1 MLKISMS
8 LRGGGNIDNIHR
20 EAGKMLPKKQEHMQ
34 AYETHTCTAKLAQ
47 LTSSRG
53 EKISDALV
61 HSHPFFF
68 IIKNNRGDCRVEER
82 KQELLESNRPWCSF
96 ANVSKMTRD

>member
-1 MLKISMS
+1 
-8 LRGGGNIDNIHR
+8 
-20 EAGKMLPKKQEHMQ
+20 MQ

-53 EKISDALV
+53 EKISDAHLLITSGPV

-68 IIKNNRGDCRVEER
+68 IIKNNPGDCRVEER
-82 KQELLESNRPWCSF
+82 KQELQESNRPWCSF
-96 ANVSKMTRD
+96 ANVSKMTKTNTEGCREVGRK